1 MEPKESDQLI
11 PDPSVAA
18 DEEYVRSQIG
28 SVGSGL
34 LGGWSQV
41 GFGGSFE
48 AHPEEEDEVRREVR
62 RTIAEL
68 ARAHARQSSNNRA
81 P

>member
-1 MEPKESDQLI
+1 MERKESDQL
-11 PDPSVAA
+11 PDPAVAA
-18 DEEYVRSQIG
+18 DEEYLRGQTG

-34 LGGWSQV
+34 LGGWSQA
-41 GFGGSFE
+41 GFGGPFE
-48 AHPEEEDEVRREVR
+48 AHPDEEDEVRREVR

-68 ARAHARQSSNNRA
+68 ARARARQSSINHT